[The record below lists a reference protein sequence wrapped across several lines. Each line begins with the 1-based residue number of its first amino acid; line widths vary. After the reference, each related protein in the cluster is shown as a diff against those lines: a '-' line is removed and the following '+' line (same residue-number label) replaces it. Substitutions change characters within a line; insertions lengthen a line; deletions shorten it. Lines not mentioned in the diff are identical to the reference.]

1 MGCSILHTLPRHYV
15 LRVIP
20 PSLRIIRLLPK
31 KAQKKKENPK
41 CPANTSSARRS
52 RSCASTT
59 ARPATTATPSGTI
72 TCPAT
77 RANAQYRLYPFLPPY
92 PLPIH
97 DSRRRTDTSSS
108 HDANRSFLTRAY
120 PTMKHHNPHTP
131 ILIREAMNIQPRVFA
146 RYEFGKE
153 KMADLQG
160 MWERERWREAFMSRE
175 VGRESGKI
183 ARSMDRGV

>member
-1 MGCSILHTLPRHYV
+1 MSGKYV
-15 LRVIP
+15 FSKALKELRFHHCQT
-20 PSLRIIRLLPK
+20 SDHSNAIR
-31 KAQKKKENPK
+31 
-41 CPANTSSARRS
+41 
-52 RSCASTT
+52 
-59 ARPATTATPSGTI
+59 
-72 TCPAT
+72 
-77 RANAQYRLYPFLPPY
+77 
-92 PLPIH
+92 
-97 DSRRRTDTSSS
+97 RRRTDTSSS

-160 MWERERWREAFMSRE
+160 MWEGEMERWREAFMSRE

-183 ARSMDRGV
+183 ARSMDRGLDDKAIEDKVSGLVQASQSL